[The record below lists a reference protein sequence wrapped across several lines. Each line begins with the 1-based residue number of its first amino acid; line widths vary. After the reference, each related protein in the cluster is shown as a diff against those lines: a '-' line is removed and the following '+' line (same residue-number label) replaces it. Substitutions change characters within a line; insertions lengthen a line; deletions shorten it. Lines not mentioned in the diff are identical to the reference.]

1 MEKRVLLAVF
11 LSFLVLFVY
20 QSLVVGPPPAPE
32 ERFAETPPAQPL
44 SQPTPETVA
53 PQGAVS
59 GSEVPPALSEPAP
72 EPIVSDETRREI
84 VVESEWIRAKF
95 ANRGAVLVS
104 WQLKDYLDED
114 GQPVELVPQLNQCVD
129 GNGQPVESLYPDTQ
143 PVEATCRD
151 EN

>member
-1 MEKRVLLAVF
+1 M
-11 LSFLVLFVY
+11 
-20 QSLVVGPPPAPE
+20 
-32 ERFAETPPAQPL
+32 
-44 SQPTPETVA
+44 
-53 PQGAVS
+53 
-59 GSEVPPALSEPAP
+59 
-72 EPIVSDETRREI
+72 
-84 VVESEWIRAKF
+84 VESEWIRAKF

-151 EN
+151 ENNQLVEFVPRELSPEEPWPFSLMFDDRQLTARLDQALFKTERL